1 MSKAYV
7 NKTYK
12 SFFKEVFGELKG
24 VDTWKVSRRE
34 GHKGPTYAIICESE
48 EVVQRILKTKGRL
61 KGTPVWIEQ
70 FKTKIE
76 RDIEKNRREI
86 MALSDI
92 RVPETVENTNRR
104 LRLHQSFLYLLRRLQ
119 KSE

>member
-1 MSKAYV
+1 MSIKDRKKSLFV
-7 NKTYK
+7 KGLREQDLL

-70 FKTKIE
+70 FKTKTE
-76 RDIEKNRREI
+76 
-86 MALSDI
+86 
-92 RVPETVENTNRR
+92 
-104 LRLHQSFLYLLRRLQ
+104 
-119 KSE
+119 